1 MAEKFN
7 ELLPRHLGFAQ
18 KVVTV
23 TSTKLMRKELE
34 LIKKLAKKDESG
46 EDEDDDEDEEK
57 EPKGLRSSF
66 TKHKDHFTD
75 AFNAKQLQT
84 QRKDPHTHQTL
95 LDNSM
100 IAYILSTK
108 TMEINLKHSIM
119 IELKKKTVKDKNN
132 KTVTDLIWLCFTGLK
147 N

>member
-1 MAEKFN
+1 MGED
-7 ELLPRHLGFAQ
+7 GDDD
-18 KVVTV
+18 
-23 TSTKLMRKELE
+23 
-34 LIKKLAKKDESG
+34 KDE
-46 EDEDDDEDEEK
+46 DK
-57 EPKGLRSSF
+57 EQRSLRSSF
-66 TKHKDHFTD
+66 TNHKDLFTD
-75 AFNAKQLQT
+75 AFNANQLRI
-84 QRKDPHTHQTL
+84 QRKGPHKHQPP